1 MDKKFTENLTGG
13 IRRFAMA
20 GVGAIALTVEKSK
33 EIIGQ
38 LAERGE
44 ATAAD
49 SSAACSDLQKKMTEQ
64 LNAFTQKLR
73 ADYENASFEQLV
85 AKCRRLTPEQKAEL
99 IERMNEEPAEDEAA
113 PAEEAASACCAAEE
127 ACEAACSSENCCAC
141 ETEEAACGC
150 ETEPESS
157 CECHEEEPAETAA
170 EGDACSECEASSPE
184 EAQPENP

>member
-20 GVGAIALTVEKSK
+20 GVGAIALTVEKSR

-73 ADYENASFEQLV
+73 ADYENASLDQLI
-85 AKCRRLTPEQKAEL
+85 ARCRRLTPEQKAEL
-99 IERMNEEPAEDEAA
+99 IQRMNEEPAEEETA
-113 PAEEAASACCAAEE
+113 PAE
-127 ACEAACSSENCCAC
+127 
-141 ETEEAACGC
+141 ETEEAAES
-150 ETEPESS
+150 ETT
-157 CECHEEEPAETAA
+157 AETA
-170 EGDACSECEASSPE
+170 CCCEAEPSCACHAEETADESAEANAGSEASAPE